1 MPLEV
6 LTNAPSGGWHSVTN
20 RELKCRPVK
29 MPAPTGCAVF
39 QGDGGKQVIYLQI
52 KQQETFPHKAH
63 MKGQTWRAP
72 DQTKQ
77 RILFLRT
84 SWLHCRCGIE
94 NLFGT
99 LSGLFFFFLIMEEII
114 LACVT
119 NSPKL
124 YFYPIPTWMENGR
137 TCSSGKGA
145 RVGRWCLGIRLELGR
160 AGADR
165 TWDSRL
171 WEEMNCAKHG
181 GRVRRKVD
189 KILPF

>member
-99 LSGLFFFFLIMEEII
+99 LSGLFFFFNYGGNHFSLCNQFTKTLLLPYTDMDGKWQN
-114 LACVT
+114 VQVWKG
-119 NSPKL
+119 SQ
-124 YFYPIPTWMENGR
+124 GR
-137 TCSSGKGA
+137 EVVLGHQ
-145 RVGRWCLGIRLELGR
+145 VG
-160 AGADR
+160 AGAGR
-165 TWDSRL
+165 SGQNLGFQTL
-171 WEEMNCAKHG
+171 G
-181 GRVRRKVD
+181 GNELCKAWW
-189 KILPF
+189 